1 MLTAFYFKKP
11 RTKKMGKYGEGN
23 ASITMD
29 KIFERLKYI
38 HISGKLLQK
47 FGLNDVYLH

>member
-1 MLTAFYFKKP
+1 
-11 RTKKMGKYGEGN
+11 MGKYGEGN